1 MIRRPPR
8 STLFPYT
15 TLFRSTTL
23 AEVFF
28 VTKTTR
34 RGSFFASE
42 LIPVSILF
50 FSIVVLGPYG
60 EPTVLLHTPEMNSD
74 EQKRDEGENH
84 DVKHVET
91 QQRVFSHDVPTK
103 QQEAYFVANE
113 WHRGNDVSANG
124 HCPKGELVP
133 RQKIA
138 RVAEGQRDQKKHD
151 TNYPV
156 ELMRR
161 FVAPAVEHVKQMP
174 EHCEDH

>member
-50 FSIVVLGPYG
+50 FSIVVLGLYG
-60 EPTVLLHTPEMNSD
+60 QTTVLLNTPEMNSD
-74 EQKRDEGENH
+74 EQERDERENH

-91 QQRVFSHDVPTK
+91 KQPVFSYHVSTK
-103 QQEAYFVANE
+103 PPKANFVANE
-113 WHRGNDVSANG
+113 WHRRNDVSANG
-124 HCPKGELVP
+124 HRPKGELVP
-133 RQKIA
+133 RQKIT
-138 RVAEGQRDQKKHD
+138 RVAQEQRDQKKHD

-156 ELMRR
+156 ELMRW
-161 FVAPAVEHVKQMP
+161 FVTPAVEHVKHVP
-174 EHCEDH
+174 EHGEDH